1 MYQYDAYDQTIV
13 NQRVAQYRDQTKR
26 YLAGELSDDE
36 FRPFRLQNG
45 LYVQRYAPMLR
56 VAIPYG
62 MLSSTQLRTL
72 ADIARRYDRGYAHI
86 STRQNIQYNWP
97 KLEQC
102 LFSLGAILFC
112 LFCVRL

>member
-45 LYVQRYAPMLR
+45 YTYQ
-56 VAIPYG
+56 
-62 MLSSTQLRTL
+62 
-72 ADIARRYDRGYAHI
+72 
-86 STRQNIQYNWP
+86 
-97 KLEQC
+97 
-102 LFSLGAILFC
+102 
-112 LFCVRL
+112 